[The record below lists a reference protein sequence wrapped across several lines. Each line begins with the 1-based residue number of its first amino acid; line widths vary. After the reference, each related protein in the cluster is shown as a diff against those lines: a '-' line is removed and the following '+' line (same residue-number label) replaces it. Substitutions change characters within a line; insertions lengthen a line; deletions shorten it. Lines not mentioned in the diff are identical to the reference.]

1 MGHEDSPL
9 YYISGLKKNSQNWAS
24 LKDHRAKIPTQ
35 IWPKCPVRLKRMERR
50 SIHKEL
56 YQQSNTCQL
65 VESLSFLVVIQ
76 VLALPRPIDR
86 LITIESP
93 QNDGLLEKITKKR
106 SHFNGQQE
114 HPRACLAHRKVYATV
129 MLALIF
135 VTVFR
140 NHCVVN
146 TQSARVRKAS

>member
-1 MGHEDSPL
+1 
-9 YYISGLKKNSQNWAS
+9 
-24 LKDHRAKIPTQ
+24 
-35 IWPKCPVRLKRMERR
+35 MERR

-65 VESLSFLVVIQ
+65 VESLSFLVVIK

-129 MLALIF
+129 MLALFF

-140 NHCVVN
+140 YHCVVN
-146 TQSARVRKAS
+146 TQSA